1 MAHIEPEEGEAF
13 TPKPREPLDKKRR
26 RGRPRK
32 LGRKRKKR
40 DPVDRLS
47 PSQRPGARWITVS
60 VPADAYVKLKEIASC
75 KCLRPWLRSW
85 SPSSTRSMKNPCCSC
100 VSSSAERK
108 KRKNVKHNAEI
119 NLPVELIF
127 DVLPPMVVEGM
138 EIPAQIDIREVL
150 LEVTGPAGKPRKVD
164 ITKGIPEEQILLWED
179 EIVESLNDSDLA

>member
-1 MAHIEPEEGEAF
+1 
-13 TPKPREPLDKKRR
+13 
-26 RGRPRK
+26 
-32 LGRKRKKR
+32 
-40 DPVDRLS
+40 LS
-47 PSQRPGARWITVS
+47 SGA
-60 VPADAYVKLKEIASC
+60 
-75 KCLRPWLRSW
+75 
-85 SPSSTRSMKNPCCSC
+85 
-100 VSSSAERK
+100 RK

-179 EIVESLNDSDLA
+179 EIMESFDDSDLA

>member
-1 MAHIEPEEGEAF
+1 M
-13 TPKPREPLDKKRR
+13 
-26 RGRPRK
+26 
-32 LGRKRKKR
+32 
-40 DPVDRLS
+40 
-47 PSQRPGARWITVS
+47 
-60 VPADAYVKLKEIASC
+60 
-75 KCLRPWLRSW
+75 
-85 SPSSTRSMKNPCCSC
+85 
-100 VSSSAERK
+100 
-108 KRKNVKHNAEI
+108 KHNAEI